1 MAWVT
6 PKDDWVA
13 GDNVGN
19 GDFNRIEGNIVDLDS
34 RVDTL
39 EADERGQFTL
49 TLTGFTA
56 THTVVV
62 GYKKERALYTGG
74 PSIVTLALP
83 DTSFTDGDTDEL
95 GATGLPAGLRPTDF
109 PYADCTVVEGGFKI
123 AGRIRVNADGS
134 IKFYTL
140 GVFYLLGTAG
150 DTAITNST
158 GETPRVGLE
167 VTGLNATYN
176 RDEGEKNFADV
187 AAAINTEKYL
197 GLNDF
202 KNGSTKGFAAQTIT
216 YPVWP

>member
-83 DTSFTDGDTDEL
+83 DTSFTAQRISL
-95 GATGLPAGLRPTDF
+95 MPIALSLK
-109 PYADCTVVEGGFKI
+109 ADLKSL
-123 AGRIRVNADGS
+123 DGS
-134 IKFYTL
+134 
-140 GVFYLLGTAG
+140 G
-150 DTAITNST
+150 
-158 GETPRVGLE
+158 
-167 VTGLNATYN
+167 
-176 RDEGEKNFADV
+176 
-187 AAAINTEKYL
+187 
-197 GLNDF
+197 
-202 KNGSTKGFAAQTIT
+202 
-216 YPVWP
+216 